1 MKVHVIISN
10 DNGHPYVDS
19 VWSELKDAKKEFK
32 RLQSKDD
39 DGWDWQFDVEYKLET
54 TEVQ

>member
-10 DNGHPYVDS
+10 DNGHAYVES

-32 RLQSKDD
+32 RLNKKAELF
-39 DGWDWQFDVEYKLET
+39 GVEYRLET
-54 TEVQ
+54 AEVNTN